1 MTMEE
6 TDVVEQSKSP
16 NDQKK
21 YRLLTLPNA
30 LQVLLISTSEV
41 AHVLDGAADESD
53 DRFSSEHEESEEDD
67 DSMSGRDS
75 EDSEDR
81 EGSFDDGEEDRD
93 GPPSRRA
100 GACLTVGVGSFA
112 EPEALPG
119 LAHYLEHML
128 FMGSEKYPDENEF
141 EAFLSA
147 HGGYSN
153 GATDNEI
160 TSYTF
165 EVGPAHLEP
174 ALDMFAHFF
183 ISPLLKAEALERELS
198 AIESEFSQATQN
210 DRIRTQVVAVLIFDR
225 ALLVLVQQVLCDVSP
240 STHPYHRFSWGN
252 KKSLQEQPEQ
262 AGVDVREHIL
272 AFYERYYSANIMKLV
287 VCGEDTLDELEQW
300 VTASFSAIPNKQVAV
315 PTFEACGP
323 PFGAK
328 GTGSPFIC
336 RIAPVR
342 DIHTLH
348 LNWMIPPVLGHHH
361 QKPADYIASLL
372 GHESEGSV
380 LSHERGWISAVTAG
394 VTDTD
399 GYDCG
404 TYAAKFDVTMKLT
417 LEGISHWEEIV
428 HVVFEYLRMLRENG
442 CPEWVFDELAA
453 LADIS
458 FRFQEEDSAVEKCE
472 ELAEIM
478 QQRIFSV
485 EPADILRYDLFK
497 GAFKPELV
505 EKILGHLTAE
515 TVCLSLVS
523 QTHAVEEEWFG
534 VKYTKEDIP
543 AATIQRWKDAGINTK
558 LFLSRPNPFI
568 PRDFSL
574 VDTTGAADI
583 TCEKTTFGKLWY
595 KPDRTFGTPRAH
607 VALLLHLPSVVASVE
622 NWAHTQLY
630 VKLIRDALNE
640 YAYHANVAELM
651 YSLHVKESGLELLF
665 GGFNDKLHLLVEVV
679 VAAVFA
685 TEIRDARFEVM
696 KEELLRESKN
706 SLMKVAHKA
715 KYLRLQLLE
724 KRAFPLEECLDAIE
738 ATTISTLKTYVSS
751 HLWGGKTW
759 LASFAHGNI
768 APTVATEMIT
778 NIEAKLRA
786 VSAPLLLR
794 DFPRRRI
801 TVIPETPMGFLLK
814 ERSENK
820 SETNTQVELYYQIGQ
835 LSLRHLAYAD
845 LLHQLMEEPLFDTL
859 RTKQEL
865 GYDVSCTVR
874 VTNGILGFGVMVQ
887 SSLFAAEYIS
897 ACVDRFMVD
906 FEEAI
911 EVMADEHFQ
920 DHVQAQ
926 ILVKLEPDHNLLETT
941 HRYWYEITSRRLAF
955 DMDAQLAKE
964 METLTKSEMA
974 QFYRE
979 WILQSPKKLAVHVIG
994 RSNPAEKR
1002 ANNKRKAASKSELAE
1017 LRSLPRPIRIRDL
1030 YQLKADLTTY
1040 PDPID
1045 EIEAGAQAEESTCLE
1060 L

>member
-1 MTMEE
+1 MA
-6 TDVVEQSKSP
+6 DPVELSKSP

-21 YRLLTLPNA
+21 YRLLTLPNG
-30 LQVLLISTSEV
+30 LQALLISTSEV
-41 AHVLDGAADESD
+41 AHVVAAVA
-53 DRFSSEHEESEEDD
+53 RESEIRDDEDSDCSDMSDLSEDD
-67 DSMSGRDS
+67 GSSFDDS
-75 EDSEDR
+75 EDEH
-81 EGSFDDGEEDRD
+81 DGA
-93 GPPSRRA
+93 PSRRA

-112 EPEALPG
+112 EPETLPG

-128 FMGSEKYPDENEF
+128 FMGSSKYPDENEF
-141 EAFLSA
+141 ESFLSA

-153 GATDNEI
+153 GATDNEV

-165 EVGPAHLEP
+165 EVGPSHLEP

-183 ISPLLKAEALERELS
+183 ISPLLKAGAMERELS

-210 DRIRTQVVAVLIFDR
+210 DRIRS
-225 ALLVLVQQVLCDVSP
+225 QQVLCDVSP
-240 STHPYHRFSWGN
+240 ASHPYHRFSWGN
-252 KKSLQEQPEQ
+252 KKSLLELPEKT
-262 AGVDVREHIL
+262 GVDVREQIL
-272 AFYERYYSANIMKLV
+272 QFYEKYYSANIMKLV
-287 VCGEDTLDELEQW
+287 VCGENALDELEQW
-300 VTASFSAIPNKQVAV
+300 VTNSFSAIPHKQVTV
-315 PTFEACGP
+315 PSFASAGS

-328 GTGSPFIC
+328 GSGSSFLCKIV
-336 RIAPVR
+336 PVR

-348 LNWMIPPVLGHHH
+348 LDWMIPPVLGQHH

-380 LSHERGWISAVTAG
+380 LSHLKERGWISAVTAG

-399 GYDCG
+399 GYDSG
-404 TYAAKFDVTMKLT
+404 TYAAKFDITMKLT

-428 HVVFEYLRMLRENG
+428 HAVFEYLHMLRVNG

-458 FRFQEEDSAVEKCE
+458 FRFQEEDSAVERCE
-472 ELAEIM
+472 ELGEIM
-478 QQRIFSV
+478 QSMFKV
-485 EPADILRYDLFK
+485 APEDILRYDLFQ
-497 GAFKPELV
+497 GAFKKDLAEEVLN
-505 EKILGHLTAE
+505 HLSAE
-515 TVCLSLVS
+515 TVCLSIVS
-523 QTHAVEEEWFG
+523 QTFADSPEFEAQAIEEEWFG
-534 VKYTKEDIP
+534 VKYSKENITDT
-543 AATIQRWKDAGINTK
+543 TIQRWKSASLNPK
-558 LFLSRPNPFI
+558 LYLPQPNPFI

-574 VDTTGAADI
+574 VNTTGIDDLV
-583 TCEKTTFGKLWY
+583 CEKTTFGKLWY
-595 KPDRTFGTPRAH
+595 KPDRVFATPRAH
-607 VALLLHLPSVVASVE
+607 VALMLHLPSVVANVE

-630 VKLIRDALNE
+630 VKLVRDALNE

-651 YSLHVKESGLELLF
+651 YSLHVKESGLELIF
-665 GGFNDKLHLLVEVV
+665 GGFNDKLHFLVEVV
-679 VAAVFA
+679 VAAVFG
-685 TEIRDARFEVM
+685 TKIDEARFEVM
-696 KEELLRESKN
+696 REELMRESKN
-706 SLMKVAHKA
+706 SITKAAPKA

-724 KRAFPLEECLDAIE
+724 KHTFPLEECLDSIE
-738 ATTISTLKTYVSS
+738 VATVESLRSYVATQ
-751 HLWGGKTW
+751 LWASKAW

-768 APTVATEMIT
+768 SQAVAFKMIT
-778 NIEAKLRA
+778 SVEEQLLR

-794 DFPRRRI
+794 DFPRRLI
-801 TVIPETPMGFLLK
+801 NAIPQTPMGFMLK

-820 SETNTQVELYYQIGQ
+820 SETNTQVELYYQIGP
-835 LSLRHLAYAD
+835 LNLRHLAYAD

-911 EVMADEHFQ
+911 EMMADENFR
-920 DHVQAQ
+920 DHIQAQ
-926 ILVKLEPDHNLLETT
+926 ILLKLEPDHNLLETT
-941 HRYWYEITSRRLAF
+941 HHYWYEITSRRLAF

-974 QFYRE
+974 QHYRE
-979 WILQSPKKLAVHVIG
+979 WILQSPKKLIVHVIG
-994 RSNPAEKR
+994 RGNPAEK
-1002 ANNKRKAASKSELAE
+1002 AAHHKRKNATKEELAE
-1017 LRSLPRPIRIRDL
+1017 LRTLPRPIRIRDL
-1030 YQLKADLTTY
+1030 YLFKSELPCY

-1045 EIEAGAQAEESTCLE
+1045 EINASEVGEDERLE

>member
-1 MTMEE
+1 MEE
-6 TDVVEQSKSP
+6 ADVVEQSKSP

-41 AHVLDGAADESD
+41 THALDEAADESD
-53 DRFSSEHEESEEDD
+53 GRFSSEHEGSEDD

-81 EGSFDDGEEDRD
+81 EGSFDDEEEERD

-100 GACLTVGVGSFA
+100 GACLTVGIGSFA

-210 DRIRTQVVAVLIFDR
+210 DRIRTQ
-225 ALLVLVQQVLCDVSP
+225 
-240 STHPYHRFSWGN
+240 
-252 KKSLQEQPEQ
+252 SLQEQPEQ
-262 AGVDVREHIL
+262 AGVNVREHIL

-328 GTGSPFIC
+328 GAGSPFIC
-336 RIAPVR
+336 RIMPVR

-348 LNWMIPPVLGHHH
+348 LNWMIPP
-361 QKPADYIASLL
+361 
-372 GHESEGSV
+372 
-380 LSHERGWISAVTAG
+380 ERGWISAVTAG

-478 QQRIFSV
+478 Q
-485 EPADILRYDLFK
+485 A
-497 GAFKPELV
+497 A
-505 EKILGHLTAE
+505 
-515 TVCLSLVS
+515 
-523 QTHAVEEEWFG
+523 EEEWFG
-534 VKYTKEDIP
+534 VKYTKGDIP
-543 AATIQRWKDAGINTK
+543 VATIQRWKDAGINTK

-583 TCEKTTFGKLWY
+583 TCEKTAFGKLWY

-607 VALLLHLPSVVASVE
+607 VALLLHLPNVVANVG

-685 TEIRDARFEVM
+685 TEIRDARFDVM

-724 KRAFPLEECLDAIE
+724 KRSFPLEECLDAIE
-738 ATTISTLKTYVSS
+738 ATTTATLRTYVSS
-751 HLWGGKTW
+751 HLWGGKAW

-768 APTVATEMIT
+768 APAVAAEMVT
-778 NIEAKLRA
+778 NIETKLHA
-786 VSAPLLLR
+786 VSAPLLLH

-801 TVIPETPMGFLLK
+801 TIIPETPMGFLLK

-911 EVMADEHFQ
+911 EVMANEHFQ

-974 QFYRE
+974 QLYRE
-979 WILQSPKKLAVHVIG
+979 WILHSPKKLAVHVIG

-1002 ANNKRKAASKSELAE
+1002 ANSKRKAASKSELAE
-1017 LRSLPRPIRIRDL
+1017 LRALPRPIRIRDL

-1045 EIEAGAQAEESTCLE
+1045 EIEAGAQAEESACLE

>member
-1 MTMEE
+1 MT
-6 TDVVEQSKSP
+6 TDPVERSKSP

-30 LQVLLISTSEV
+30 LQALLISTAEV
-41 AHVLDGAADESD
+41 PHVAAAVA
-53 DRFSSEHEESEEDD
+53 RESESQLSQLDDDDDQSFSGDGSDMSGSEDD
-67 DSMSGRDS
+67 DGS
-75 EDSEDR
+75 
-81 EGSFDDGEEDRD
+81 SFDDSEEERD
-93 GPPSRRA
+93 GAPSRRA

-112 EPEALPG
+112 EPETLPG

-128 FMGSEKYPDENEF
+128 FMGSAKYPDENEF
-141 EAFLSA
+141 ESFLSA

-153 GATDNEI
+153 GATDNEV

-183 ISPLLKAEALERELS
+183 ISPLLKAEAMERELS

-210 DRIRTQVVAVLIFDR
+210 DRIRTQ
-225 ALLVLVQQVLCDVSP
+225 QVLCDVSP
-240 STHPYHRFSWGN
+240 VSHPYHRFSWGN
-252 KKSLQEQPEQ
+252 KKSLQELPEKS
-262 AGVDVREHIL
+262 GVDVREQIVE
-272 AFYERYYSANIMKLV
+272 FYEKNYSANIMKLV
-287 VCGEDTLDELEQW
+287 VCGENTLDEMEQW
-300 VTASFSAIPNKQVAV
+300 VTKSFSAIPNKQVKV
-315 PTFEACGP
+315 PSFAAPGP
-323 PFGAK
+323 PFGAH
-328 GTGSPFIC
+328 GAGAPFLCKIV
-336 RIAPVR
+336 PVR

-348 LNWMIPPVLGHHH
+348 LDWMIPPVLGQHH

-380 LSHERGWISAVTAG
+380 LSHLKERGWISAVTAG

-428 HVVFEYLRMLRENG
+428 HAVFEYLHMLRING
-442 CPEWVFDELAA
+442 CPAWIFDELAA

-458 FRFQEEDSAVEKCE
+458 FRFQEEDSAVERCE
-472 ELAEIM
+472 ELGEIM
-478 QQRIFSV
+478 QSMFKV
-485 EPADILRYDLFK
+485 APEDLLRYDLFK
-497 GAFKPELV
+497 GEFKKELAEEV
-505 EKILGHLTAE
+505 LRHLTAE
-515 TVCLSLVS
+515 TVCVSIVS
-523 QTHAVEEEWFG
+523 QTFADLPEFQAQVIEEEWFG
-534 VKYTKEDIP
+534 VKYSKEDISST
-543 AATIQRWKDAGINTK
+543 AIKRWKTAGTNPK
-558 LFLSRPNPFI
+558 LHLPRPNQFI

-574 VDTTGAADI
+574 VDTTGVDDLV
-583 TCEKTTFGKLWY
+583 CEKTSFGKLWY
-595 KPDRTFGTPRAH
+595 KPDRVFATPRAH
-607 VALLLHLPSVVASVE
+607 VALLIHLPSVVANVD

-630 VKLIRDALNE
+630 VKLVRDALNE

-651 YSLHVKESGLELLF
+651 YSLHVKESGLELIF
-665 GGFNDKLHLLVEVV
+665 GGFNDKLHVLVEVV
-679 VAAVFA
+679 VAAVFG
-685 TEIRDARFEVM
+685 TKINEARFEVM
-696 KEELLRESKN
+696 REELMRESKN
-706 SLMKVAHKA
+706 GIAKAAQKA

-724 KRAFPLEECLDAIE
+724 KRAFPLEECLDSME
-738 ATTISTLKTYVSS
+738 AATVESLKEYVSNQ
-751 HLWGGKTW
+751 LWAGKAW

-768 APTVATEMIT
+768 APVVASEMIT
-778 NIEAKLRA
+778 KVETHLQGVA
-786 VSAPLLLR
+786 VPLDLR
-794 DFPRRRI
+794 DFPRRHI
-801 TVIPETPMGFLLK
+801 TAIPETPVGFLLK
-814 ERSENK
+814 ERSENR
-820 SETNTQVELYYQIGQ
+820 SETNTQVEFYYQIGP
-835 LSLRHLAYAD
+835 LTLRHLAYAD

-897 ACVDRFMVD
+897 ACVDRFIVD

-911 EVMADEHFQ
+911 EMMADEHFH

-926 ILVKLEPDHNLLETT
+926 ILLKLEHDHNLLETT
-941 HRYWYEITSRRLAF
+941 HQYWYEITSRRLVF

-964 METLTKSEMA
+964 LEIVTKSEMA
-974 QFYRE
+974 QLYRE

-994 RSNPAEKR
+994 RSNMAEKV
-1002 ANNKRKAASKSELAE
+1002 AHDKRKSATKAELAE
-1017 LRSLPRPIRIRDL
+1017 LRALPRPIRIRDL
-1030 YQLKADLTTY
+1030 YQFKSELPCY

-1045 EIEAGAQAEESTCLE
+1045 EINASEAREEDKRLE